1 MEQDYETKSKRR
13 IESTRKIN
21 LYNLKK
27 NLPHY
32 MIKTNV
38 HEKIKLKIEEYNIL
52 NKLLDDIRFDIHY
65 NNLIT
70 DINEIIRNNSIAYN
84 YCISGSKAWYNIFK
98 DFYDNNY
105 ISEYEKSAIHNYN
118 TCDHYYFINT
128 DVSNNKQIIQEIIEQ
143 INELIIK
150 LQEEL
155 NNQIKLILNDS
166 NKHVQLSI
174 KSNID
179 DNNDNLK
186 CLLFKESIILT
197 LNLQISDDIP
207 NFIQKKS
214 IKSRKP
220 RNPRK
225 TIAEIDREEKEKKKE
240 LEILRTAAKTAR
252 EERASRRRKGGTGAI
267 YVNKNILSFEIDFKN
282 NELIEDTKE
291 LIIDENNHYLNIYGL
306 YLFLQFGKSKYYI
319 KKGIYNVFKARE
331 NIYDNLILIDK
342 YKIAALFKILDIY
355 EKIFLKY
362 NIPNEYLHGNLI
374 KSALSSHSDMEKFIN
389 ESEEIIINRLRPY
402 INQTIYNI
410 NEDIKKLKFKNDF
423 GNEITGNEISGIFV
437 LGGDA
442 IKRYDFD
449 STTTK
454 DIDAKIYIP
463 AQINLNN
470 VTNYYTINNC
480 IVEHLFKLL
489 SFLII
494 NEKTIFS
501 DLNLSKIIDDSNFK
515 CKANFKLLSEDSN
528 LLNFR
533 FRQSPKNQFPVDL
546 YSLDYRCIVEYS
558 YSLEPEVIINKKYNH
573 DIAFI
578 DIVIQQSTE
587 NNYEKYALISNG
599 VPISSLDFLID
610 DLKNTYNNDLSSL
623 LRFIVGKSKKDYNR
637 FITLNDIKKNHS
649 EYYTINPE
657 EKTITFTDKRK
668 IFLDEKTNYRI
679 NYNSEI
685 KKYYDLLNKKYKKF
699 CNANDIIK
707 RKIVFKYDKDDIIR
721 GGNNIYNKK
730 GGMKENNDSY
740 IYIKEDE
747 NIQNYE
753 KTGKLVSIQDKD
765 IIQSKKSKE
774 TDDIISL
781 IKPAKTKVNI
791 MFMNN
796 FYANIFNEMPKTK

>member
-362 NIPNEYLHGNLI
+362 TNL
-374 KSALSSHSDMEKFIN
+374 A
-389 ESEEIIINRLRPY
+389 IITKLITCRN
-402 INQTIYNI
+402 NQI
-410 NEDIKKLKFKNDF
+410 
-423 GNEITGNEISGIFV
+423 
-437 LGGDA
+437 
-442 IKRYDFD
+442 
-449 STTTK
+449 
-454 DIDAKIYIP
+454 
-463 AQINLNN
+463 
-470 VTNYYTINNC
+470 
-480 IVEHLFKLL
+480 
-489 SFLII
+489 
-494 NEKTIFS
+494 
-501 DLNLSKIIDDSNFK
+501 
-515 CKANFKLLSEDSN
+515 
-528 LLNFR
+528 
-533 FRQSPKNQFPVDL
+533 
-546 YSLDYRCIVEYS
+546 
-558 YSLEPEVIINKKYNH
+558 
-573 DIAFI
+573 
-578 DIVIQQSTE
+578 IVI
-587 NNYEKYALISNG
+587 
-599 VPISSLDFLID
+599 
-610 DLKNTYNNDLSSL
+610 
-623 LRFIVGKSKKDYNR
+623 
-637 FITLNDIKKNHS
+637 
-649 EYYTINPE
+649 
-657 EKTITFTDKRK
+657 
-668 IFLDEKTNYRI
+668 
-679 NYNSEI
+679 
-685 KKYYDLLNKKYKKF
+685 
-699 CNANDIIK
+699 
-707 RKIVFKYDKDDIIR
+707 
-721 GGNNIYNKK
+721 
-730 GGMKENNDSY
+730 
-740 IYIKEDE
+740 
-747 NIQNYE
+747 
-753 KTGKLVSIQDKD
+753 
-765 IIQSKKSKE
+765 
-774 TDDIISL
+774 
-781 IKPAKTKVNI
+781 
-791 MFMNN
+791 
-796 FYANIFNEMPKTK
+796 

>member
-1 MEQDYETKSKRR
+1 MEDYEMKSKRR
-13 IESTRKIN
+13 IESTKKIN

-70 DINEIIRNNSIAYN
+70 DINEIIRNNSIDYN

-118 TCDHYYFINT
+118 TCDHYYFIKT
-128 DVSNNKQIIQEIIEQ
+128 DVSNNKQIIEKIIQQ
-143 INELIIK
+143 INELIII

-155 NNQIKLILNDS
+155 NNQIKLILIDS
-166 NKHVQLSI
+166 NKYVQLSI

-179 DNNDNLK
+179 DNNLK

-214 IKSRKP
+214 RK
-220 RNPRK
+220 PRK
-225 TIAEIDREEKEKKKE
+225 TIAEIRSEENRKKKE
-240 LEILRTAAKTAR
+240 LEELRTAAKTAR
-252 EERASRRRKGGTGAI
+252 EERARRRRQGGTGAI

-282 NELIEDTKE
+282 NELIENTKE

-331 NIYDNLILIDK
+331 YIYDNLILIDK

-410 NEDIKKLKFKNDF
+410 NEDIKKLKFKNNYGDEII
-423 GNEITGNEISGIFV
+423 GNKISGIFV

-463 AQINLNN
+463 GEINLND

-515 CKANFKLLSEDSN
+515 CTANFKLLSENHDF
-528 LLNFR
+528 LNFR

-546 YSLDYRCIVEYS
+546 YSLDYRCIVEFE
-558 YSLEPEVIINKKYNH
+558 YSLEPGVIINKKYNH

-610 DLKNTYNNDLSSL
+610 DLKNIYNNDLSSL

-637 FITLNDIKKNHS
+637 FIILNDIKKNHS
-649 EYYTINPE
+649 KYYTINPE
-657 EKTITFTDKRK
+657 EKTITFTDEKK
-668 IFLDEKTNYRI
+668 IFLDKMTDYRI
-679 NYNSEI
+679 HYNDEI
-685 KKYYDLLNKKYKKF
+685 KKYYDLFNKKYKKF

-740 IYIKEDE
+740 IYIEKDED
-747 NIQNYE
+747 IQNYE

-781 IKPAKTKVNI
+781 IIPANTTVDI

-796 FYANIFNEMPKTK
+796 FYANIFNEMSKTK